1 MYDLKRVDGMGKV
14 DLALDVTQGLE
25 DMHEHDVLHADIQA
39 KQFLLDPV
47 GGVNLNDF
55 NRCEGVSCEDTVCA
69 GAQRSP
75 EEYEMQRIGT
85 YYLFRVGLK
94 ISCFTLTR
102 SNVKIALRIR
112 IGNPYLLFRRLVT
125 PCFHRQN

>member
-1 MYDLKRVDGMGKV
+1 VGIQFRQSMRVWHGGVFIDGGHRREGYLSMYDLKRVDGMGKV

-69 GAQRSP
+69 WGAA
-75 EEYEMQRIGT
+75 
-85 YYLFRVGLK
+85 
-94 ISCFTLTR
+94 
-102 SNVKIALRIR
+102 IAR
-112 IGNPYLLFRRLVT
+112 GV
-125 PCFHRQN
+125 